1 MQVITLIGENGR
13 PVCERCEVADGPL
26 ERLRGLLGRD
36 ALPDDAAL
44 LLRPCSSIHTSFLRF
59 PIDAVFLDR
68 DFRVLDVVSK
78 LRPWR
83 AAWRRGAHAVLELPA
98 GAAACR
104 GVARG
109 ARLAWGAPARAAP
122 A

>member
-1 MQVITLIGENGR
+1 MQVIALIGEDGR

-36 ALPDDAAL
+36 ALPDDSAL

-68 DFRVLDVVSK
+68 DFRVVDVVSK

-83 AAWRRGAHAVLELPA
+83 AAWRRGAYAVLELPA
-98 GAAACR
+98 GAAARR
-104 GVARG
+104 GVAAG
-109 ARLAWGAPARAAP
+109 DRLAWGAPSGVAA